1 MNTVRGLVTLVVSAT
16 AVASS
21 LGVAATATA
30 SPSAGVEARVL
41 SQATV
46 DGHDYITKEITIAP
60 GGTTGW
66 HWHPGRIFGVVRS
79 GTLTHN
85 FADCSIDGVYT
96 AGAPITEGSGPDHVH
111 VGRNLGF
118 EPVVMWV
125 LYIDDEGAPL
135 AVDAPNPGCPFE

>member
-1 MNTVRGLVTLVVSAT
+1 MNTLRGLVTVGVSVT

-21 LGVAATATA
+21 LGVAATASA
-30 SPSAGVEARVL
+30 SPSVGVEARVL

-85 FADCSIDGVYT
+85 FADCSIDGVYA

-125 LYIDDEGAPL
+125 LYIDDAGAPL